1 MKKYEKPEM
10 TCRRFKAELRTDAS
24 TTAES
29 RAKADMLTDLKAQ
42 TGTEGT
48 AYYIIRDW

>member
-10 TCRRFKAELRTDAS
+10 TCRRFKAELRMDVS

-29 RAKADMLTDLKAQ
+29 RAKADMLADLKAQ
-42 TGTEGT
+42 TGDDSISQ
-48 AYYIIRDW
+48 YIVREW